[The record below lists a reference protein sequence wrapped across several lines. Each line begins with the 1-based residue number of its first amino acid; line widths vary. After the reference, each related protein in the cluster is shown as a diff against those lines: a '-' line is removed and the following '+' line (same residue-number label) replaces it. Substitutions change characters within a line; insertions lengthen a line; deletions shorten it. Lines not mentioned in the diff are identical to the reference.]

1 MCAVVKPE
9 DSIYKNKG
17 ASPERNG
24 MGSASLISH
33 QKDFFENPPPRTP
46 ATSPCFPPTITN
58 SILDLGVGEVLEA
71 SYLLGTVQI
80 SLGIPGFCLWGII
93 LTILP

>member
-1 MCAVVKPE
+1 MAWDQLLSFPTKR
-9 DSIYKNKG
+9 I
-17 ASPERNG
+17 
-24 MGSASLISH
+24 SL
-33 QKDFFENPPPRTP
+33 KTPPRTP

-80 SLGIPGFCLWGII
+80 CLGIPRFCLWGII